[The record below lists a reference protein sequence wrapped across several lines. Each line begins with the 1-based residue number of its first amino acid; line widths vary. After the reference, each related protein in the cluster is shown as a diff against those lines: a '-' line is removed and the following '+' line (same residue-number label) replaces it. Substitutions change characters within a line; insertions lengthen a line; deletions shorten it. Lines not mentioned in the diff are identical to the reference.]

1 MADQKIELTVR
12 VNSDTGGIDV
22 LGSKLKTL
30 GDTAKGT
37 ESSFLGL
44 SGTSADLAKQFLPF
58 VTVVGGATF
67 AISKLTGFI
76 TDSIKES
83 EDFRQTLTRMRSA
96 LETTG
101 GSWDKSG
108 KAIEDWAQ
116 AIQLSTRFSDNQA
129 LASLDRLT
137 RATGNLAIA
146 QKATTLAMD
155 ISVKTGRDFNTTTDI
170 VTRLILGQNRAL
182 LEAQKEFGNVL
193 SGAKDT
199 KEALE
204 KLSVAYEGA
213 AIAERSLTSES
224 SKLRNEWDDL
234 KKNVGNAISPALLT
248 LTETLNGLFPSL
260 AKVGVVLKSYF
271 TKGAIGSIID
281 FKDISKA
288 FSQIDEEAKKAAK
301 SVEDLKNGSGGLAD
315 ALKNYKPPKI
325 GGDKSDSGGESDA
338 DKLAREKA
346 ASNERLLA
354 MEDDLNV
361 RMAQLDDNSLQGKLN
376 VLKAEETAELNKVAK
391 EKGAEENKEKVVAQ
405 IRGVY
410 RKKEE
415 AALKAD
421 AKMKATMAMQAAD
434 VAVQALQTIDSMGEV
449 NSKSDARRAKLFL
462 ALRQSMAIANAW
474 VSALDPQTPG
484 PIWAK
489 VAMAAAT
496 TGLVVAQ
503 FAAQSKGIDKA
514 RAANEQEASST
525 SISTDY
531 GNGTTITDTF
541 GGSSSGS
548 TTSGG
553 ISSLGS
559 SGGGSS
565 GGGGGSTIINVGGV
579 TVQFTADSVDLSS
592 VEVIARRLGEEV
604 LRRTTEGVHLAV
616 AIRNVGEAN
625 KNLAV

>member
-281 FKDISKA
+281 FKDITSA

-301 SVEDLKNGSGGLAD
+301 SVEDLKNASGGLSGD
-315 ALKNYKPPKI
+315 LKNYTPPKI
-325 GGDKSDSGGESDA
+325 GPDKTDGGGESEA
-338 DKLAREKA
+338 DKLERQKA
-346 ASNERLLA
+346 ESNDRLAA
-354 MEDDLNV
+354 MEDELNV
-361 RMAQLDDNSLQGKLN
+361 RLAQLNDKTVNDKIGALN
-376 VLKAEETAELNKVAK
+376 AQETAETNKIKRETGNETAK
-391 EKGAEENKEKVVAQ
+391 EARIAQ
-405 IRGVY
+405 VRSIY

-415 AALKAD
+415 KALQED
-421 AKMKATMAMQAAD
+421 AKFKAGIALDAAST
-434 VAVQALQTIDSMGEV
+434 AISALQMINNASEI
-449 NSKSDARRAKLFL
+449 NSKNDARRAKLL
-462 ALRQSMAIANAW
+462 LGLQQAITIAN
-474 VSALDPQTPG
+474 
-484 PIWAK
+484 IWASNTK
-489 VAMAAAT
+489 LGPWGVAKSIAE
-496 TGLVVAQ
+496 TGLAVAA
-503 FAAQSKGIDKA
+503 FAVQSKAIDRA
-514 RAANEQEASST
+514 RAANDQEISST
-525 SISTDY
+525 SISQDL

-553 ISSLGS
+553 VSSLGS
-559 SGGGSS
+559 SGGSS
-565 GGGGGSTIINVGGV
+565 SGGGGGGSTIINVGGV

-592 VEVIARRLGEEV
+592 VEVVARRLGEEV

>member
-1 MADQKIELTVR
+1 MADKLVSLNIK
-12 VNSDTGGIDV
+12 VNTDTGEISV
-22 LGSKLKTL
+22 LGMKLKEL
-30 GDTAKGT
+30 ADKAKGT
-37 ESSFLGL
+37 EKSFLGL
-44 SGTSADLAKQFLPF
+44 TGASADLVKQLLPF
-58 VTVVGGATF
+58 TTVVGGATF
-67 AISKLTGFI
+67 AIYKFTGFI
-76 TDSIKES
+76 SDSIKES

-101 GSWDKSG
+101 GSWEKSG

-129 LASLDRLT
+129 LAALDRLT

-155 ISVKTGRDFNTTTDI
+155 ISVKTGRDFSSTTDI

-281 FKDISKA
+281 FKDITSA
-288 FSQIDEEAKKAAK
+288 FSQIDEEAKKAAH
-301 SVEDLKNGSGGLAD
+301 SVETLKNSSGGLGD
-315 ALKNYKPPKI
+315 ALKGYTPPKI
-325 GGDKSDSGGESDA
+325 GEDKDA
-338 DKLAREKA
+338 EKKSKEVEDA
-346 ASNERLLA
+346 KNASNDRLAA

-361 RMAQLDDNSLQGKLN
+361 RMAQLNDTTVNDKIGALRAQ
-376 VLKAEETAELNKVAK
+376 ETAETNKIKKEVGDETAK
-391 EKGAEENKEKVVAQ
+391 EARIAQ
-405 IRGVY
+405 VRSIY

-415 AALKAD
+415 KALQED
-421 AKMKATMAMQAAD
+421 AKFKAGIALDAAST
-434 VAVQALQTIDSMGEV
+434 AISALQMINNASEI
-449 NSKSDARRAKLFL
+449 NSKNDARRAKLLL
-462 ALRQSMAIANAW
+462 ALQQSITIANIW
-474 VSALDPQTPG
+474 VANTKLG
-484 PIWAK
+484 PWGVAK
-489 VAMAAAT
+489 SIAE
-496 TGLVVAQ
+496 TGLAVAA
-503 FAAQSKGIDKA
+503 FAVQSKAIDKA
-514 RAANEQEASST
+514 RSTNEQEKLST
-525 SISTDY
+525 SISTDV

-541 GGSSSGS
+541 SGSSSGS

-592 VEVIARRLGEEV
+592 VEVVARRLGEEV